1 MTVGERIREA
11 RKAAGLTQKALG
23 KACGIAEPTIR
34 RYELG
39 KLNPKFETLQKIAKP
54 LGVSVSYLKGISPMK
69 EEKAVLYDGSEKTVS
84 LNSEDQEFLAFENY
98 LKAMGYDTKID
109 ISRFSLYENEEIDKS
124 KRSVWII
131 TDLRAG
137 KHYAVSSEKLAA
149 IQQEINQR
157 TLFLVNELLSSLE
170 EI

>member
-1 MTVGERIREA
+1 
-11 RKAAGLTQKALG
+11 
-23 KACGIAEPTIR
+23 
-34 RYELG
+34 
-39 KLNPKFETLQKIAKP
+39 
-54 LGVSVSYLKGISPMK
+54 
-69 EEKAVLYDGSEKTVS
+69 
-84 LNSEDQEFLAFENY
+84 
-98 LKAMGYDTKID
+98 MGYDTKID